1 MKRIYDKYRNL
12 RSKCK
17 LLIYHLIYQGKLQTG
32 TKVYVRKGFTVLIE
46 GDGRVKIGEK
56 CFFNNF
62 CSINALKYI
71 EIGNDSIFGENV
83 HIYDHNHIYKDENI
97 PVNSQGFTYGEVR
110 IGNNCWI
117 GSNVTILKGVT
128 IGNHSVIGAGC
139 VVYKDVPENTVI
151 VCEQNIKHIH

>member
-1 MKRIYDKYRNL
+1 M
-12 RSKCK
+12 
-17 LLIYHLIYQGKLQTG
+17 
-32 TKVYVRKGFTVLIE
+32 
-46 GDGRVKIGEK
+46 
-56 CFFNNF
+56 
-62 CSINALKYI
+62 KYI